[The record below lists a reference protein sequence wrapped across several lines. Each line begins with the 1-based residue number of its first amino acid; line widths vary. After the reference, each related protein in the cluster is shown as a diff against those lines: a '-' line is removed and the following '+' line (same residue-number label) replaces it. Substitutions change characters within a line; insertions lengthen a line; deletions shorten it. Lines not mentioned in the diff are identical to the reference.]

1 MSKKEKR
8 ALLIRLEGESNVNIM
23 PVTASGVGYD
33 VEQLHYIHYDTATSE
48 WIQTTGSNLI
58 LGTINADNLF
68 VSGVVTASLGF
79 SGSLTQLSDGSSYLI
94 AGTNITIT
102 SSSNGPITISSTG
115 GGGATTGT
123 FNVPAPAEFVTT
135 ASVAFA
141 GSELGFGY
149 TADSVGTDTYFF
161 ASGSVGSKDGATPG
175 VAVFGGDVVASG
187 TVFAPQGLSG
197 SLTKLTDGTDYL
209 QGGTNISVTTGSDG
223 SVTVSLVGDP
233 EVVDPEFFY
242 ANTTDSL
249 QWTSTTWTDVTNVAS
264 GLTDQRKSSNI
275 NRTGSTFTVSRA
287 GKYYWRSDFNAYAA
301 ASGGSYVGFRL
312 SGSNGTLAQH
322 TVYIVNTANDSLE
335 TRGIVNT
342 VLDLQAGESFDFEYA
357 VSAAAGNWVST
368 TLDGETTVS
377 GDIAMFRIPGTSEVE
392 PIVTGTFN
400 VPSPAEFVTTAS
412 VAFAGSELG
421 FGYTA
426 DSVGADTYFFASGS
440 IGAKDGAT
448 PGVAV
453 FGGDVVASGTVY
465 APQGLSGS
473 LTQLADGTSYL
484 IAGTNVT
491 ITSTSNGPI
500 TISST
505 GGGGGGSG
513 YWFEKALDLI
523 FTTGSAEVTGTLSA
537 TQGLSGS
544 LTKLTDGRS
553 YLVGELGIAI
563 TSESNGPVTASKY
576 LRDLITFIDEG
587 PACGFAGGYKETGP
601 TGPFPTQSIW
611 YTDSGKT
618 NKIVQLIVTWS
629 GPVPTTYEWTAFKED
644 GTTVDCR
651 VTDSITYTS
660 SIFETTRDRTIT

>member
-94 AGTNITIT
+94 AGTNI
-102 SSSNGPITISSTG
+102 
-115 GGGATTGT
+115 A
-123 FNVPAPAEFVTT
+123 
-135 ASVAFA
+135 
-141 GSELGFGY
+141 
-149 TADSVGTDTYFF
+149 
-161 ASGSVGSKDGATPG
+161 
-175 VAVFGGDVVASG
+175 
-187 TVFAPQGLSG
+187 
-197 SLTKLTDGTDYL
+197 
-209 QGGTNISVTTGSDG
+209 
-223 SVTVSLVGDP
+223 
-233 EVVDPEFFY
+233 
-242 ANTTDSL
+242 
-249 QWTSTTWTDVTNVAS
+249 
-264 GLTDQRKSSNI
+264 
-275 NRTGSTFTVSRA
+275 
-287 GKYYWRSDFNAYAA
+287 
-301 ASGGSYVGFRL
+301 
-312 SGSNGTLAQH
+312 
-322 TVYIVNTANDSLE
+322 
-335 TRGIVNT
+335 
-342 VLDLQAGESFDFEYA
+342 
-357 VSAAAGNWVST
+357 
-368 TLDGETTVS
+368 
-377 GDIAMFRIPGTSEVE
+377 
-392 PIVTGTFN
+392 
-400 VPSPAEFVTTAS
+400 
-412 VAFAGSELG
+412 
-421 FGYTA
+421 
-426 DSVGADTYFFASGS
+426 
-440 IGAKDGAT
+440 
-448 PGVAV
+448 
-453 FGGDVVASGTVY
+453 
-465 APQGLSGS
+465 
-473 LTQLADGTSYL
+473 
-484 IAGTNVT
+484 

-505 GGGGGGSG
+505 GPQ
-513 YWFEKALDLI
+513 YWFEKSLDLI
-523 FTTGSAEVTGTLSA
+523 FTTGSVLVTGSLSARFLSSSDGAEVTGTFLQGTGIQATGQGAHAQGLNTIASGDYSHAEGFETLASAQYSHAEGYFTTASTGYAHAEGDTTVASGFGSHAEGNITEASGQWSHAEGEGARALGLSAHAGGFYTVASGSRQTVFGHYNAEGNTTSLFVVGDGTAAQRGDILRLNQGPTVGDGRAEVTGTLAA

-553 YLVGELGIAI
+553 YLVGELGIVI